1 MNEPPQGR
9 PSPARRQRSPWA
21 WIPSLYF
28 AQGIPYVVVMTM
40 AVILYKRLGVS
51 NTDIA
56 LYTSWLYLPWVI
68 KPLWSPVVEMF
79 GSKRGWVLAMQL
91 VIGAALGCVALSLPG
106 PAFFKLTLGFF
117 WLLAFSSATN
127 DIAADGFYMLA
138 LDKHQQAW
146 FVGVRSTFYRLAMI
160 AGQGLLIMLAGAIE
174 SRTGLAPLE
183 LRLAAQPGAA
193 AVAFPDPA
201 AFAPGAASAG
211 SPRLQATSATL
222 TLDTA
227 PRTSGEVKDLLARA
241 REWNQSQGFTPRPE
255 SSAKPAAGAAAS
267 QPSWWQGQVV
277 KPLGAF
283 LREHFGPRS
292 VSTNRSDVAGGVG
305 AFLLTLSAMPEKDV
319 VVNVTRESGDKGI
332 KLLEG
337 ERFTFNATNWNR
349 PMVVVVQLDPKNAQS
364 AEAVFRA
371 SAGNI
376 RLAWAI
382 TFYSLAGLFLA
393 LFAYHR
399 FALPRPAADVPAG
412 ARPRRNPLAEFFGT
426 FGAFFRKP
434 MILRSLAFLLFYRL
448 AEAQAVKM
456 VSLFLLDAR
465 EAGGLGLSTSA
476 VGFVYGTV
484 GVASLTAGGLLGGFV
499 AARQGLKFWLPFM
512 VCAIHL
518 PNLAFL
524 YLSYALPD
532 NLAVITGCIAVEQFG
547 YGFGF
552 AAYMIYMLYVA
563 QGEHQ
568 TAHYALCTG
577 FMALGMMIPGMVTGW
592 IQETIGYQ
600 HFFIWVMLCTIP
612 GFLVTALIRP
622 DPEFGKKAAS
632 PAKA

>member
-1 MNEPPQGR
+1 MNTAPA
-9 PSPARRQRSPWA
+9 ARRTPWA

-40 AVILYKRLGVS
+40 AVILYKRLGIS

-68 KPLWSPVVEMF
+68 KPLWSPIVEMF
-79 GSKRGWVLAMQL
+79 GTKRGWVLTMQL
-91 VIGAALGCVALSLPG
+91 LIGAALGCVALSLPG
-106 PAFFKLTLGFF
+106 PAFFKATLGFF
-117 WLLAFSSATN
+117 WLLAFASATN

-174 SRTGLAPLE
+174 TRTGLSALD
-183 LRLAAQPGAA
+183 LQLTAAPGAA
-193 AVAFPDPA
+193 AAVFPDPA
-201 AFAPGAASAG
+201 ALARATTQPG
-211 SPRLQATSATL
+211 PLRLQAASATL

-227 PRTSGEVKDLLARA
+227 TRTSGEVKDLLLRA
-241 REWNQSQGFTPRPE
+241 RQWNQSHGFTPPVEGAAR
-255 SSAKPAAGAAAS
+255 SAAGAAG
-267 QPSWWQGQVV
+267 PSWWTRAVAT
-277 KPLGAF
+277 PLTGL
-283 LREHFGPRS
+283 LRRHFGPTGL
-292 VSTNRSDVAGGVG
+292 STNRADVAGGVG
-305 AFLLTLSAMPEKDV
+305 AFLLTLSAAPDKDV
-319 VVNVTRESGDKGI
+319 VVNVARESGDKGL

-337 ERFTFNATNWNR
+337 ERFTFNRTNWNL
-349 PMVVVVQLDPKNAQS
+349 PMLVVAQLDPKNSRAT
-364 AEAVFRA
+364 AGVFRA

-376 RLAWAI
+376 PLAWAI
-382 TFYSLAGLFLA
+382 TFYTLGGLFVL

-399 FALPRPAADVPAG
+399 FALPRPAGDAPAAPG
-412 ARPRRNPLAEFFGT
+412 SRRHPLAEFFGT

-434 MILRSLAFLLFYRL
+434 LILRSLAFLLFYRL
-448 AEAQAVKM
+448 AEAQVVKIA
-456 VSLFLLDAR
+456 SLFLLDGR

-476 VGFVYGTV
+476 VGFVYGTM
-484 GVASLTAGGLLGGFV
+484 GVAALTAGGLLGGFV

-518 PNLAFL
+518 PNLVFL
-524 YLSYALPD
+524 YLSHALPD
-532 NLAVITGCIAVEQFG
+532 NLAVITACVAVEQFG

-552 AAYMIYMLYVA
+552 AAYMIYMLYIA

-568 TAHYALCTG
+568 TAHYAICTG
-577 FMALGMMIPGMVTGW
+577 FMALGMMIPGMFTGW
-592 IQETIGYQ
+592 IQETIGYE
-600 HFFIWVMLCTIP
+600 HFFVWIMICTIP

-622 DPEFGKKAAS
+622 NPEFGKKAVAPS
-632 PAKA
+632 GS